1 LKRGEVWWAHVDKR
15 RPVVL
20 ISRDEAYSVR
30 ALVLV
35 APVTRTTRGFAAEV
49 KVGRAEGLPKPC
61 VVNCDSLV
69 TLPKVDLI
77 ERAGVL
83 SAAKIRELDDA
94 LRFVLGLDG

>member
-1 LKRGEVWWAHVDKR
+1 M
-15 RPVVL
+15 
-20 ISRDEAYSVR
+20 R